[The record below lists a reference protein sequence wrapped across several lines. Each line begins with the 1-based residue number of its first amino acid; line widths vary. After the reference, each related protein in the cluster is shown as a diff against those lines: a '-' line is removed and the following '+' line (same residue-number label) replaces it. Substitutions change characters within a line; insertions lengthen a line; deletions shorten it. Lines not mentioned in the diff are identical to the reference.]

1 MTNHEYFSRIYHD
14 TVASSASWRIP
25 KRRDSQS
32 LEPRYR
38 IALGD
43 AVTGAGAS
51 AYLSRA
57 NVLYLYGICSQVA
70 AQHMTRPLRGR
81 PLNIPD
87 FAREFASPFRT
98 GEFKGM
104 SVATL
109 LSLGFTQGELKR
121 IRDFIGKDKTL
132 SEDRNA
138 VLGLDSVLEYFN
150 KQNSQKINEVT
161 NRYAD
166 TDGTHKI
173 FASSG
178 YNRLSTVAEVN
189 YGVFELI
196 YCESAPSPFLLHI
209 KKAPSHGE
217 YASYDKYAQP
227 AGMMLTVQEL
237 IDGFLGPMYE
247 DVLKTCGK

>member
-1 MTNHEYFSRIYHD
+1 
-14 TVASSASWRIP
+14 
-25 KRRDSQS
+25 
-32 LEPRYR
+32 
-38 IALGD
+38 
-43 AVTGAGAS
+43 
-51 AYLSRA
+51 
-57 NVLYLYGICSQVA
+57 
-70 AQHMTRPLRGR
+70 MTRPLRGR